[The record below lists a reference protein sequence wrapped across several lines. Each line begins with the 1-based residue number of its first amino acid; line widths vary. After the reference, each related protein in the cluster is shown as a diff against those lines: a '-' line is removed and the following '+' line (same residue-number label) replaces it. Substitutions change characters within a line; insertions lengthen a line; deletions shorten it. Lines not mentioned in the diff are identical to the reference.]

1 MFVISIKNTHETS
14 ELHIDIPTLIIMVIT
29 PNAFEKIFTERQ
41 EREKNIYIILI
52 KSRCCSFDECFHTF
66 VK

>member
-29 PNAFEKIFTERQ
+29 PTLLK
-41 EREKNIYIILI
+41 KYPWKDKKGKKYIYNFNQIL
-52 KSRCCSFDECFHTF
+52 
-66 VK
+66 VL